1 MKEQFLQSLGVTVSL
16 MNRDVIGQC
25 DMIVIAVKPYQVLD
39 VMQEMH
45 QMFKTSG
52 AHAPKTLRPLVVSV
66 AASVPLV
73 EIEKKV
79 ISVLCA
85 NLA

>member
-1 MKEQFLQSLGVTVSL
+1 MTVSL
-16 MNRDVIGQC
+16 TNRDVIGQC

-45 QMFKTSG
+45 QMFKNSG
-52 AHAPKTLRPLVVSV
+52 SQAPKTLRPLVVSV
-66 AASVPLV
+66 ATSVPLV

-85 NLA
+85 NCTGILLMKK